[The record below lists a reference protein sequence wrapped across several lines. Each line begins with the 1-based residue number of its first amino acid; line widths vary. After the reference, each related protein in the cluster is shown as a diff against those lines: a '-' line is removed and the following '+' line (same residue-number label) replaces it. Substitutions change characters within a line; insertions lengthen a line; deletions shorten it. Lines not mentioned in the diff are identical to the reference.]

1 MGLSAGIEASLAT
14 PQRVYVRGKK
24 RTARRRT
31 LHTMPVQ
38 HPNHHRANEECA
50 MADEKSPAAAP
61 AGEQTIQIPVD
72 AAGLLAAYAN
82 FFRVTGTPEEL
93 VLDFGLNTQQM
104 TATGP
109 ETVKLSHRLV
119 LSFYTAKRLLGAL
132 QWAVNRYENNFGV
145 LETDFQ
151 KRMRT
156 PTRP

>member
-1 MGLSAGIEASLAT
+1 
-14 PQRVYVRGKK
+14 
-24 RTARRRT
+24 
-31 LHTMPVQ
+31 
-38 HPNHHRANEECA
+38 
-50 MADEKSPAAAP
+50 MADEKAPAAAAP
-61 AGEQTIQIPVD
+61 AAEQIQIPVD
-72 AAGLLAAYAN
+72 AAGLLASYAN

-104 TATGP
+104 TAAGP

-156 PTRP
+156 PMRP

>member
-1 MGLSAGIEASLAT
+1 
-14 PQRVYVRGKK
+14 
-24 RTARRRT
+24 
-31 LHTMPVQ
+31 
-38 HPNHHRANEECA
+38 
-50 MADEKSPAAAP
+50 MADEKSPATAP

-72 AAGLLAAYAN
+72 AAGLLATYAN

-104 TATGP
+104 TASGP

-151 KRMRT
+151 KRMRA
-156 PTRP
+156 PMRP

>member
-1 MGLSAGIEASLAT
+1 
-14 PQRVYVRGKK
+14 
-24 RTARRRT
+24 
-31 LHTMPVQ
+31 
-38 HPNHHRANEECA
+38 
-50 MADEKSPAAAP
+50 MADEKSPGMAPGAA
-61 AGEQTIQIPVD
+61 EQTIQIPVD
-72 AAGLLAAYAN
+72 GGGLLASYAN

-104 TATGP
+104 TPTGP

-151 KRMRT
+151 KRMRA
-156 PTRP
+156 PTRPQ

>member
-1 MGLSAGIEASLAT
+1 
-14 PQRVYVRGKK
+14 
-24 RTARRRT
+24 
-31 LHTMPVQ
+31 
-38 HPNHHRANEECA
+38 
-50 MADEKSPAAAP
+50 MAEEKSPGMAP

-72 AAGLLAAYAN
+72 AAGLLATYAN